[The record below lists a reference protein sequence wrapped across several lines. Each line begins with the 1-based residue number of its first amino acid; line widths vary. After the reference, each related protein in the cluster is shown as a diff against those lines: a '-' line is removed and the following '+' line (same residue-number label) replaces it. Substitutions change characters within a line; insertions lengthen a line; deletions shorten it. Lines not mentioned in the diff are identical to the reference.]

1 MSKAL
6 VLMTISNFSGFFS
19 RNHFLE
25 MSFTF
30 QWEEFVCQL
39 GRLHFQMWWGEGMG
53 FDWYSKKNHKIMGRQ
68 GRGAVLAQ
76 LFHYGKPYLLSLKRG
91 IKQCSFSMWVFLS
104 LDTHESQGSRGRR
117 RRPTLNL
124 ESWNSWLFSKK

>member
-1 MSKAL
+1 MSVGKASF
-6 VLMTISNFSGFFS
+6 SN
-19 RNHFLE
+19 
-25 MSFTF
+25 
-30 QWEEFVCQL
+30 VV
-39 GRLHFQMWWGEGMG
+39 GEGMG
-53 FDWYSKKNHKIMGRQ
+53 FDWYIKKNHKIKGRQ
-68 GRGAVLAQ
+68 GREAVLSQ

-124 ESWNSWLFSKK
+124 ESWNS